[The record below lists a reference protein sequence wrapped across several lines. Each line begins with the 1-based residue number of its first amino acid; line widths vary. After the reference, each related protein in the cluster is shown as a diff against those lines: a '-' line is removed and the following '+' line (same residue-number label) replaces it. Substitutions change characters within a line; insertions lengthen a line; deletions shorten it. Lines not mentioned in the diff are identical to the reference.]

1 MESWNN
7 LQTCFACLWQ
17 KWKDY
22 FKFCGNV
29 NKQDSIDVIGIA
41 PSVSAHILTWFSFLS
56 SEETTFAMP
65 PWRLHDGYSRDL
77 LRRNRSGAIY
87 QVLNENPTPP
97 SHRETTSHTRC
108 TAVIGLFVKGRSPYL
123 VLTDTILN
131 L

>member
-87 QVLNENPTPP
+87 QVLNEKPTLP
-97 SHRETTSHTRC
+97 SHRETWLLTPGAQQLLVCFWREEVHTLC
-108 TAVIGLFVKGRSPYL
+108 LQIKF
-123 VLTDTILN
+123 
-131 L
+131 